1 MKTKKER
8 LREAM
13 RIGDRFYY
21 PRLVKNNQGGLME
34 ETVIVPVE
42 VVGIY
47 ANMVQ
52 VEYVNRPNFTVK
64 TITYDNMIDSK
75 YHYMLKG
82 NQRIQEIAKAPEIPA

>member
-21 PRLVKNNQGGLME
+21 PRLVKSNQDGLME

-42 VVGIY
+42 
-47 ANMVQ
+47 MVQ

-82 NQRIQEIAKAPEIPA
+82 NQRIQKIAKAPEIPA

>member
-21 PRLVKNNQGGLME
+21 PRLVRSYGDGALE

-52 VEYVNRPNFTVK
+52 VEYVDKPSFTVK
-64 TITYDNMIDSK
+64 TITYDNLIDSK
-75 YHYMLKG
+75 YRYMLKG
-82 NQRIQEIAKAPEIPA
+82 NQRIQKIAKAPEIPA

>member
-21 PRLVKNNQGGLME
+21 PRLVKSDGDGAME

-82 NQRIQEIAKAPEIPA
+82 NQRIQEIVKAPEIPA

>member
-21 PRLVKNNQGGLME
+21 PRLVKSNQGGLME

-64 TITYDNMIDSK
+64 TITYDNLIDSK

-82 NQRIQEIAKAPEIPA
+82 NQRLRNIVRTPEIPT

>member
-21 PRLVKNNQGGLME
+21 PRLVKSNQGGLME

-42 VVGIY
+42 DVT
-47 ANMVQ
+47 
-52 VEYVNRPNFTVK
+52 RPNFTVK

-82 NQRIQEIAKAPEIPA
+82 NQRIQKIAKAPEIPA

>member
-21 PRLVKNNQGGLME
+21 PRLVKSDGDGVLE

-47 ANMVQ
+47 A
-52 VEYVNRPNFTVK
+52 
-64 TITYDNMIDSK
+64 NMIDSK

-82 NQRIQEIAKAPEIPA
+82 NQRIQKIAKAPEIPA

>member
-1 MKTKKER
+1 MKIKKER

-21 PRLVKNNQGGLME
+21 PRLVTNNQGGLME

-47 ANMVQ
+47 VNMVQ

-82 NQRIQEIAKAPEIPA
+82 NQRIQNIVRAPEIPA